1 MVCRS
6 GDLSAVRAAPEPR
19 GDGAAAP
26 SSALRLGRPAPL
38 RSTAP
43 RRADR
48 ERKGALRT
56 ARGAS
61 PASARI
67 QTSCAGS
74 TPVTATAFPRPA
86 SQLSYQRRPLPR
98 GVPALFG
105 YGLFYGGTLNPDI
118 YEERMYGQFLWF
130 L

>member
-56 ARGAS
+56 ARG
-61 PASARI
+61 
-67 QTSCAGS
+67 
-74 TPVTATAFPRPA
+74 
-86 SQLSYQRRPLPR
+86 PLQPPR
-98 GVPALFG
+98 GSRHPVQGPPRSRPQRFPALPPNCLTSADPFHVVYLLSLDMDFSTVG
-105 YGLFYGGTLNPDI
+105 H
-118 YEERMYGQFLWF
+118 
-130 L
+130 